1 MRHPRI
7 TLAALAGLLSAAAP
21 VAAQPTSPS
30 PDTTTVRV
38 PRWHV
43 GLAANVGQPIG
54 DFKANV
60 SNAAGVQGHV
70 LLRLDRDGV
79 ASLRLQ
85 GGWLNYGHESQRSCL
100 GAAPR
105 CRVAV
110 NVTTANGIVSM
121 ALGPQFS
128 VPVGRVRT
136 YGYGLVGMSR
146 FATVSG
152 LGGGLLPDMVAAD
165 ENFGDGGLVWSGG
178 VGLQVPVHRSTSLD
192 IGVGYE
198 RHGERD
204 YLIKG
209 GLTDL
214 PDGSLGF
221 DVKRSKAALYAMRI
235 GVTTAIGRGPRR
247 AAPAR

>member
-1 MRHPRI
+1 MRHS
-7 TLAALAGLLSAAAP
+7 LAALAGLLSLAAP
-21 VAAQPTSPS
+21 AVGQQSSLSSDTSA
-30 PDTTTVRV
+30 VNL

-43 GLAANVGQPIG
+43 GLAAEAGQPVG
-54 DFKANV
+54 EFKRHVN
-60 SNAAGVQGHV
+60 NAAGVQGLA
-70 LLRLDRDGV
+70 LLRLDRYGQV
-79 ASLRLQ
+79 SLRLQ

-100 GAAPR
+100 ETAPR

-110 NVTTANGIVSM
+110 DVTTANGILSL

-128 VPVGRVRT
+128 VPLGRVRT

-146 FATVSG
+146 LATVSG

-165 ENFGDGGLVWSGG
+165 ENFGDGGFVWSGG
-178 VGLQVPVHRSTSLD
+178 VGLQLPVRRRTSVD

-198 RHGERD
+198 SHGVRD

-209 GLTDL
+209 GLTDQ

-221 DVKRSKAALYAMRI
+221 DIKRSKADLFAIRI
-235 GVTTAIGRGPRR
+235 GFTTAIGRRPRQ
-247 AAPAR
+247 AVPAP